1 MTTIKEKAELF
12 HALHRRGEPVVLANA
27 WDVAS
32 ARLVE
37 EAGATAV
44 ATTSAGVAWSLGAP
58 DGDLLG
64 REQALALVERVA
76 RAVGVPVTADIE
88 NGFAEK
94 AEGVGETIR
103 GVLAAGAV
111 GVNIED
117 VVYTET
123 GAEVRTVADQA
134 ERIAAARQA
143 ADAVG
148 VPLFINAR
156 VDIYL
161 RAIGEPA
168 ERLGTTVARAAA
180 FMEAGASGIFVPG
193 VVDPAT
199 VSALVEAIDAPLNVL
214 VGPGAPP
221 IPELAALGV
230 ARVSLGSSIAAAAYA
245 LVDRAAREAFG
256 AGTYKA
262 IEGGLTYPQLN
273 GLVASA

>member
-12 HALHRRGEPVVLANA
+12 RALHRRGEPVVLANG

-37 EAGATAV
+37 DAGAKAV

-58 DGDLLG
+58 DGDQVE
-64 REQALALVERVA
+64 REQALALIERVA
-76 RAVGVPVTADIE
+76 RAVKVPVTADIE

-117 VVYTET
+117 VIYTHAGVEL
-123 GAEVRTVADQA
+123 RSVADQA
-134 ERIAAARQA
+134 ERVAAAREA
-143 ADAVG
+143 ADAAG
-148 VPLFINAR
+148 VALFINAR

-161 RAIGEPA
+161 RAIGESA
-168 ERLGTTVARAAA
+168 ERLNTTATRAAA
-180 FMEAGASGIFVPG
+180 FIEAGADGIFVPG
-193 VVDPAT
+193 VVDTETIA
-199 VSALVEAIDAPLNVL
+199 ALVEAIAAPINVL
-214 VGPGAPP
+214 AGPGAPS

-230 ARVSLGSSIAAAAYA
+230 ARVSLGSSVAAAAYA
-245 LVDRAAREAFG
+245 VVERAAREAFEE
-256 AGTYKA
+256 GTYTA
-262 IEGGLTYPQLN
+262 IEGGLAYPRLN
-273 GLVASA
+273 GLVAGS